1 MFWGVSDQKVFC
13 QFMNN
18 LYKHLNLLFLLVCHV
33 CVQRISFIIIIIWTN
48 GAHETIVSE
57 VIFNF
62 IAFLL
67 N

>member
-33 CVQRISFIIIIIWTN
+33 CVQRISFIIMNISKYTD
-48 GAHETIVSE
+48 ETIY
-57 VIFNF
+57 ITNCQ
-62 IAFLL
+62 LTP
-67 N
+67 